1 MPTIIP
7 FNKLVLL
14 FLTTSFI
21 TCAPKVAYVA
31 KQESEN
37 RNISN
42 DYGGTD
48 EAVLKMIAPYKK
60 ELDKTMN
67 EVIGELTET
76 MEKDRPNSTLANF
89 MCDAMVNVAKK
100 RFPDKTI
107 HFGVMN
113 YGGIRIP
120 SIPKGPITVSKLYEL
135 MPFDNTLVI
144 MSLDKETTRLLA
156 ERIISIG
163 GWPVSKGLKIL
174 AKGKTIEQI
183 LINGIDLNEIN
194 EEIFLA
200 VPDYVAN
207 GGDNSYMLVNRPRE
221 DSGIYIRDILIE
233 YVKEQNIIEPDTI
246 KRIII
251 NP

>member
-1 MPTIIP
+1 MPTTFSI
-7 FNKLVLL
+7 NKLVLIS
-14 FLTTSFI
+14 LTTFFI

-42 DYGGTD
+42 DYGSTD
-48 EAVLKMIAPYKK
+48 EAVLKMIAPYKN

-76 MEKDRPNSTLANF
+76 MEKERPNSTLSNF
-89 MCDAMVNVAKK
+89 MCDAMVDIAKK
-100 RFPDKTI
+100 RFPNKTI

-120 SIPKGPITVSKLYEL
+120 SFPKGPITVSKLYEL

-144 MSLDKETTRLLA
+144 MSLDKETTKLLA
-156 ERIISIG
+156 ERIITIG
-163 GWPVSKGLKIL
+163 GWPVSKGLKIV
-174 AKGKTIEQI
+174 AKGNIVEQI
-183 LINGIDLNEIN
+183 LINGIDLNEIK

-207 GGDNSYMLVNRPRE
+207 GGDNSHMLVNRPRE

-233 YVKEQNIIEPDTI
+233 YVKQQKIIEPDTI